1 MRIILGCCLPEVAAP
16 LPVLLSIE
24 GSTCPS
30 TGFHLLCD
38 PAASDMFLSNVVR
51 VMNKALYYTL
61 LFLLIAIVAGALG
74 FLVFAG
80 VLAWMARICFLL
92 FLALFIISLVQRKR
106 L

>member
-1 MRIILGCCLPEVAAP
+1 MHIIVGCSLPELAAP
-16 LPVLLSIE
+16 VPVLLLIK

-30 TGFHLLCD
+30 TGFHPLCD
-38 PAASDMFLSNVVR
+38 LAARDMFLSDRVR

-61 LFLLIAIVAGALG
+61 IFLLIAIVAGALG
-74 FLVFAG
+74 FLVLAG
-80 VLAWMARICFLL
+80 VLAWVARICFLL

>member
-1 MRIILGCCLPEVAAP
+1 
-16 LPVLLSIE
+16 
-24 GSTCPS
+24 
-30 TGFHLLCD
+30 
-38 PAASDMFLSNVVR
+38 
-51 VMNKALYYTL
+51 MNKALYYTL

-80 VLAWMARICFLL
+80 VLAWLARICFLL